1 MIRVGDEVVYCG
13 GDNDAMWKLAMP
25 DDLYEKRMTS
35 KFVVTKLLDDEN
47 GVYICGF
54 GSDGSPYYGKDL
66 RYWKPTG
73 RYFPEVEEL
82 LEKLKEE
89 TK

>member
-13 GDNDAMWKLAMP
+13 GDYDVIWELMIP
-25 DDLYEKRMTS
+25 TR
-35 KFVVTKLLDDEN
+35 FVVTKVFDDEN
-47 GVYICGF
+47 KVYICGF
-54 GSDGSPYYGKDL
+54 DSNGTVYGVKDVD
-66 RYWKPTG
+66 YWKPTG

-82 LEKLKEE
+82 LEKMRD